1 MKNIIYVL
9 LGLFIFSCDEF
20 DPISGMPD
28 LTLLEH
34 DCGETE
40 CSSSSVTLSWEGNEF
55 ASDYSYR
62 LELSEDDVNNYPFEV
77 DTYKNWSDWSTET
90 SVTLTYLDEGI
101 YDFYVKSRFNI
112 ETEQGVATYITFEID
127 AIDAI
132 AGPALRMY
140 PLRQTVNTSENA
152 TFDIYLYAEEI
163 DPSTGFN
170 VMLSYDPPLTYTS
183 YAIGYLF
190 SNYELV
196 YDEEAFVF
204 EQVSEDGKIQFSCVV
219 SGTAGISGS
228 GSLVKLTF
236 SYNLH
241 ASGNTTIEIDGDSD
255 DTFIHD
261 AEGNYIPLG
270 IGVNGII
277 QLVP

>member
-1 MKNIIYVL
+1 MKNIIYVF

-20 DPISGMPD
+20 DPNSGVPD
-28 LTLLEH
+28 ITGLEH

-40 CSSSSVTLSWEGNEF
+40 CSSPSVTLSWEGNEF

-77 DTYKNWSDWSTET
+77 DTYKNWSNWSTET

-101 YDFYVKSRFNI
+101 YDFYVKSRFNL

-127 AIDAI
+127 AI
-132 AGPALRMY
+132 AGAALRMY
-140 PLRQTVNTSENA
+140 PLRQTGNTSENA
-152 TFDIYLYAEEI
+152 TFDIYLFAEEI
-163 DPSTGFN
+163 DPVIGLN
-170 VMLSYDPPLTYTS
+170 VVLLYDPLLTYTS

-204 EQVSEDGKIQFSCVV
+204 EQVSEDGIIQFSCVV
-219 SGTAGISGS
+219 AGTGISGS

-236 SYNLH
+236 SHNLH
-241 ASGNTTIEIDGDSD
+241 ALGNTTIEIEGDSG
-255 DTFIHD
+255 DTFIQD
-261 AEGNYIPLG
+261 AEDNYIPLG
-270 IGVNGII
+270 TPVNGII